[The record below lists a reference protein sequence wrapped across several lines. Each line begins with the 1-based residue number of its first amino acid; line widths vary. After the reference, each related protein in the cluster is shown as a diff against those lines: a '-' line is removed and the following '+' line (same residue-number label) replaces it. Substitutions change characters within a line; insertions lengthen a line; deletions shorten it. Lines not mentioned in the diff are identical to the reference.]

1 MLYIDSV
8 IIKNQQLE
16 IMAEIEKTVV
26 TNVQDVDVNLDE
38 IFSGAPSAGSI
49 TLPEET
55 EKKPNVFSRNTKVDM
70 SFLNENDAGLAEEE
84 TITEVTDNKTD
95 LNVKAEESTEE
106 RKEEVIANEGVEVKE
121 VVSKDEIDELLS
133 LETDEEIGANP
144 KKRGRKPITGMA
156 DIVNKLISEDK
167 LVGFDDEKPL
177 EEYSAKDFEELI
189 QANLDEKAN
198 AVRRETPAQFFNS
211 LPQELQIAAKYV
223 ADGGQDMK
231 GLFRALSYVEESHQR
246 DIRNENDQVHIIR
259 EYLGATGYGNDAEI
273 DEEIEIWK
281 DLGKLEQQASKFK
294 PKLDKMQEK
303 IVASKLQEQEMKKKQ
318 QEQASQNYMANVYN
332 TLKDGKLGD
341 LKVDRKVQSL
351 LYNGLVQPS
360 YPSISGEN
368 TNLLGHLLEKYQFVE
383 PNYNLVSE
391 ALWLLA
397 DPNGYKSQIMKKGE
411 TKAVENTVRKLKTT
425 QADKSAS
432 TTVERKTSK
441 PSKRKIQRGGN
452 IFKRF

>member
-1 MLYIDSV
+1 
-8 IIKNQQLE
+8 
-16 IMAEIEKTVV
+16 MAEIEKTVQ
-26 TNVQDVDVNLDE
+26 TSVQDVDINLDE
-38 IFSGAPSAGSI
+38 IFSGAPGAGSI

-55 EKKPNVFSRNTKVDM
+55 EKKPNVFSRETKVDM
-70 SFLNENDAGLAEEE
+70 SFLNENDAGSTEEP
-84 TITEVTDNKTD
+84 TITEPTDDTTD
-95 LNVKAEESTEE
+95 LNVKNEESSGETEE
-106 RKEEVIANEGVEVKE
+106 EVKAEDGVEVKE
-121 VVSKDEIDELLS
+121 IVSKAEIDKLLAP
-133 LETDEEIGANP
+133 ETEEFEEEKP

-156 DIVNKLISEDK
+156 DIVNKLIADDK
-167 LVGFDDEKPL
+167 LVGFDDDKDL
-177 EEYSAKDFEELI
+177 SDYTAKDFEELI

-231 GLFRALSYVEESHQR
+231 GLFKALSYVEEAHQR
-246 DIRNENDQVHIIR
+246 DIKNETDQVHIIR
-259 EYLGATGYGNDAEI
+259 EYLGATGYGNDTEI

-281 DLGKLEQQASKFK
+281 DLGKLETQAAKFK

-303 IVASKLQEQEMKKKQ
+303 VVAAKLQEQQMKKQQ

-332 TLKDGKLGD
+332 TLKDGKIGG
-341 LKVDRKVQSL
+341 LKVDRKIQSL

-383 PNYNLVSE
+383 PNYDLVSE

-397 DPNGYKSQIMKKGE
+397 DPNGYKTQIMKKGE
-411 TKAVENTVRKLKTT
+411 TKNAKGR
-425 QADKSAS
+425 
-432 TTVERKTSK
+432 R
-441 PSKRKIQRGGN
+441 
-452 IFKRF
+452 

>member
-1 MLYIDSV
+1 
-8 IIKNQQLE
+8 
-16 IMAEIEKTVV
+16 MADIEKTVE
-26 TNVQDVDVNLDE
+26 TKVQDIDINLDE
-38 IFSGAPSAGSI
+38 IFSGAPGASSV

-55 EKKPNVFSRNTKVDM
+55 EKKPNVFSREGKVDM
-70 SFLNENDAGLAEEE
+70 SFLNDDDAGKQEEPVIE
-84 TITEVTDNKTD
+84 EPKDDSTD
-95 LNVKAEESTEE
+95 LNEKSEEKVEATEE
-106 RKEEVIANEGVEVKE
+106 AKEGEEVKQTETPIA
-121 VVSKDEIDELLS
+121 KDEIDELLAP
-133 LETDEEIGANP
+133 ETNEVIEEEP

-156 DIVNKLISEDK
+156 DVFNKLIAEDK

-189 QANLDEKAN
+189 AANLEERAN

-231 GLFRALSYVEESHQR
+231 GLFRALSHVEESYQR
-246 DIRNENDQVHIIR
+246 DIKNEKDQVHIIR
-259 EYLGATGYGNDAEI
+259 EYLGATGYGSDSEI

-281 DLGKLEQQASKFK
+281 DLGKLEQQAAKFK

-303 IVASKLQEQEMKKKQ
+303 VVAAKLQEQEMKKKQ

-332 TLKDGKLGD
+332 TLKGGKIGD
-341 LKVDRKVQSL
+341 LKVDKKIQSL
-351 LYNGLVQPS
+351 IYNGLVNPA

-397 DPNGYKSQIMKKGE
+397 DPNGYKAQIMKKGE
-411 TKAVENTVRKLKTT
+411 TKAVEKTVRKLKTT
-425 QADKSAS
+425 QTDKSAS
-432 TTVERKTSK
+432 NTGRTTSSSSSK
-441 PSKRKIQRGGN
+441 PATKRKISRGN

>member
-1 MLYIDSV
+1 
-8 IIKNQQLE
+8 
-16 IMAEIEKTVV
+16 MADIEKTVE
-26 TNVQDVDVNLDE
+26 TKVQDVDINLDE
-38 IFSGAPSAGSI
+38 IFSGAPGASSV

-55 EKKPNVFSRNTKVDM
+55 EKKPNVFSREGKVDM
-70 SFLNENDAGLAEEE
+70 SFLNDNDTGKQEEPVIE
-84 TITEVTDNKTD
+84 EPKNDSTD
-95 LNVKAEESTEE
+95 LNEKSEKKVEATEE
-106 RKEEVIANEGVEVKE
+106 AKEAKEGEEVKQTKTPIA
-121 VVSKDEIDELLS
+121 KDEIDELLAP
-133 LETDEEIGANP
+133 ETDEVIEEEP

-156 DIVNKLISEDK
+156 DVFNKLIAEDK

-189 QANLDEKAN
+189 AANLEERAN

-231 GLFRALSYVEESHQR
+231 GLFKALSHVEESYQR
-246 DIRNENDQVHIIR
+246 DIKNEKDQVHIIR
-259 EYLGATGYGNDAEI
+259 EYLGATGYGSDSEI

-281 DLGKLEQQASKFK
+281 DLGKLEQQAAKFK

-303 IVASKLQEQEMKKKQ
+303 VVAAKLQEQEMKKKQ
-318 QEQASQNYMANVYN
+318 QEQASQNYMKNVYD
-332 TLKDGKLGD
+332 TLKGGKIGD
-341 LKVDRKVQSL
+341 LKVDKKIQSL
-351 LYNGLVQPS
+351 IYNGLVNPA

-397 DPNGYKSQIMKKGE
+397 DPNGYKAQIMKKGE
-411 TKAVENTVRKLKTT
+411 TKAVEKTVRKLKTT
-425 QADKSAS
+425 QSDKSAS
-432 TTVERKTSK
+432 NTGNNTSSSSSK
-441 PSKRKIQRGGN
+441 PATKRKISRGN

>member
-1 MLYIDSV
+1 
-8 IIKNQQLE
+8 
-16 IMAEIEKTVV
+16 MADIEKTVE
-26 TNVQDVDVNLDE
+26 TKVQDVDINLDE
-38 IFSGAPSAGSI
+38 IFSGAPGASSV

-55 EKKPNVFSRNTKVDM
+55 EKKPNVFSREGKVDM
-70 SFLNENDAGLAEEE
+70 SFLNDNDTGKQEEPVIE
-84 TITEVTDNKTD
+84 EPKNDSTD
-95 LNVKAEESTEE
+95 LNEKSEKKVEATEE
-106 RKEEVIANEGVEVKE
+106 AKEAKEGEEVKQTETPIA
-121 VVSKDEIDELLS
+121 KDEIDELLAP
-133 LETDEEIGANP
+133 ETDEVIEEEP

-156 DIVNKLISEDK
+156 DVFNKLIAEDK

-189 QANLDEKAN
+189 AANLEERAN

-231 GLFRALSYVEESHQR
+231 GLFKALSHVEESYQR
-246 DIRNENDQVHIIR
+246 DIKNEKDQVHIIR
-259 EYLGATGYGNDAEI
+259 EYLGATGYGSDSEI

-281 DLGKLEQQASKFK
+281 DLGKLEQQAAKFK

-303 IVASKLQEQEMKKKQ
+303 VVAAKLQEQEMKKKQ
-318 QEQASQNYMANVYN
+318 QEQASQNYMKNVYD
-332 TLKDGKLGD
+332 TLKGGKIGD
-341 LKVDRKVQSL
+341 LKVDKKIQSL
-351 LYNGLVQPS
+351 IYNGLVNPA

-397 DPNGYKSQIMKKGE
+397 DPNGYKAQIMKKGE
-411 TKAVENTVRKLKTT
+411 TKAVEKTVRKLKTT
-425 QADKSAS
+425 QSDKSAS
-432 TTVERKTSK
+432 NTGNNTSSSSSK
-441 PSKRKIQRGGN
+441 PATKRKISRGN

>member
-1 MLYIDSV
+1 
-8 IIKNQQLE
+8 
-16 IMAEIEKTVV
+16 MADIEKTVE
-26 TNVQDVDVNLDE
+26 TKVQDIDINLDE
-38 IFSGAPSAGSI
+38 IFSGAPGASSV

-55 EKKPNVFSRNTKVDM
+55 EKKPNVFSREGKVDM
-70 SFLNENDAGLAEEE
+70 SFLNDDDAGKQEEPVIE
-84 TITEVTDNKTD
+84 EPKDDSTD
-95 LNVKAEESTEE
+95 LNEKSEKKVEATEE
-106 RKEEVIANEGVEVKE
+106 AKEGEEVKQTETPIA
-121 VVSKDEIDELLS
+121 KDEIDELLAP
-133 LETDEEIGANP
+133 ETNEVIEEEP

-156 DIVNKLISEDK
+156 DVFNKLIAEDK

-189 QANLDEKAN
+189 AANLEERAN

-231 GLFRALSYVEESHQR
+231 GLFRALSHVEESYQR
-246 DIRNENDQVHIIR
+246 DIKNEKDQVHIIR
-259 EYLGATGYGNDAEI
+259 EYLGATGYGSDSEI

-281 DLGKLEQQASKFK
+281 DLGKLEQQAAKFK

-303 IVASKLQEQEMKKKQ
+303 VVAAKLQEQEMKKKQ

-332 TLKDGKLGD
+332 TLKGGKIGD
-341 LKVDRKVQSL
+341 LKVDKKIQSL
-351 LYNGLVQPS
+351 IYNGLVNPA

-397 DPNGYKSQIMKKGE
+397 DPNGYKAQIMKKGE
-411 TKAVENTVRKLKTT
+411 TKAVEKTVRKLKTT
-425 QADKSAS
+425 QTDKSAS
-432 TTVERKTSK
+432 NTGRTTSSSSSK
-441 PSKRKIQRGGN
+441 PATKRKISRGN

>member
-1 MLYIDSV
+1 
-8 IIKNQQLE
+8 
-16 IMAEIEKTVV
+16 MADIEKTVE
-26 TNVQDVDVNLDE
+26 TNVQDVDINLDE
-38 IFSGAPSAGSI
+38 IFSGAPGANSV

-55 EKKPNVFSRNTKVDM
+55 EEKKPNVFSRAGKVDM
-70 SFLNENDAGLAEEE
+70 SFLNEEDAGKQEEPVIE
-84 TITEVTDNKTD
+84 EPKDESTD
-95 LNVKAEESTEE
+95 LNEKVEKTEE
-106 RKEEVIANEGVEVKE
+106 TEEAKEGVEVKE
-121 VVSKDEIDELLS
+121 TPEPIAKNEIDELLAP
-133 LETDEEIGANP
+133 ETDEEVEEAP
-144 KKRGRKPITGMA
+144 KKRGRKPISGMA

-177 EEYSAKDFEELI
+177 DEYSAKDFEELI
-189 QANLDEKAN
+189 QANLDERAN

-231 GLFRALSYVEESHQR
+231 GLFKALSHVEESYQR
-246 DIRNENDQVHIIR
+246 DVKTESDQIHIIR
-259 EYLGATGYGNDAEI
+259 EYLGATGYGNDSEI

-281 DLGKLEQQASKFK
+281 DLGKLEQQAAKFK

-303 IVASKLQEQEMKKKQ
+303 VVAAKLKEQEMKKKQ

-332 TLKDGKLGD
+332 TLKGGKIGD
-341 LKVDRKVQSL
+341 LKVDKKIQSL
-351 LYNGLVQPS
+351 IYNGLVNPA

-383 PNYNLVSE
+383 PNYSLVSE

-411 TKAVENTVRKLKTT
+411 TKAVEKTVRKLKTT
-425 QADKSAS
+425 QTDKSAS
-432 TTVERKTSK
+432 STGRSTTSSSSSK
-441 PSKRKIQRGGN
+441 PAKRKISRGN

>member
-1 MLYIDSV
+1 MLYIISV

-16 IMAEIEKTVV
+16 IMAEIEKTVE
-26 TNVQDVDVNLDE
+26 TNVQEVDINLDE
-38 IFSGAPSAGSI
+38 IFSGAPGAGSV

-55 EKKPNVFSRNTKVDM
+55 KEETKPNVFSRAGKVDM
-70 SFLNENDAGLAEEE
+70 SFLNDDDLGEKEEA
-84 TITEVTDNKTD
+84 TITEPTDDSTD
-95 LNVKAEESTEE
+95 LNK
-106 RKEEVIANEGVEVKE
+106 KEEVVEAKEGEEVKE
-121 VVSKDEIDELLS
+121 QPTPVAKEELDELLAP
-133 LETDEEIGANP
+133 ETDETPEEP
-144 KKRGRKPITGMA
+144 SKKRGRKPIAGMA
-156 DIVNKLISEDK
+156 DMINKLIADDK

-231 GLFRALSYVEESHQR
+231 GLFKALSHVEESYQR
-246 DIRNENDQVHIIR
+246 DIKNEGDQVHIIR
-259 EYLGATGYGNDAEI
+259 EYLGATGYGTDSEI

-281 DLGKLEQQASKFK
+281 DLGKLEQQAGKFK

-303 IVASKLQEQEMKKKQ
+303 VVAAKLQEQEMKKKQ

-332 TLKDGKLGD
+332 TLKDGRVGD
-341 LKVDRKVQSL
+341 LKVDKKIQSL
-351 LYNGLVQPS
+351 IYNGLVNPA

-411 TKAVENTVRKLKTT
+411 TKAVEKTVRKLKTS
-425 QADKSAS
+425 QSDKSAS
-432 TTVERKTSK
+432 STPTSRSTSK
-441 PSKRKIQRGGN
+441 PTKRKIQRGGGN